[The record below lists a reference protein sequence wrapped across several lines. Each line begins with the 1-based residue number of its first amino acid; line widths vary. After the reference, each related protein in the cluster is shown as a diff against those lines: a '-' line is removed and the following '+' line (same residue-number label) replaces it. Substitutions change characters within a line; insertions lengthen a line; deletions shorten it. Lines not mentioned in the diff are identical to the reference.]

1 MNAYE
6 VKGGVMSGSSHELLT
21 SDSLLMSHFP
31 ASRYDAVDTRGQ
43 LTVCELASVVTCH
56 VQMIH

>member
-1 MNAYE
+1 MP
-6 VKGGVMSGSSHELLT
+6 GSSHELLT
-21 SDSLLMSHFP
+21 GDSLLMSRLP